1 MAESSKFKCPKCE
14 RTFSMAPHLGRHLS
28 TIHGAKKGKK
38 TLKKKVARR
47 AFRRKRGQIA
57 RTAQRQSATMGAGIA
72 GAIGELSA
80 YRDQLAAQRTEVD
93 AQIAAVESALAALGA
108 SAGGAQ
114 VRASGRRPSFRQGSL
129 KDHIARVLGARRG
142 PMSVKDITAAVR
154 RAGYRSKNKT
164 LDKSVGN
171 SLGKMRQVV
180 KVARG
185 QYRLRG

>member
-1 MAESSKFKCPKCE
+1 VI
-14 RTFSMAPHLGRHLS
+14 R
-28 TIHGAKKGKK
+28 
-38 TLKKKVARR
+38 
-47 AFRRKRGQIA
+47 
-57 RTAQRQSATMGAGIA
+57 
-72 GAIGELSA
+72 ELSA
-80 YRDQLAAQRTEVD
+80 YRDQLVAERAQAD
-93 AQIAAVESALAALGA
+93 AQIAAVEGALSALGA

-114 VRASGRRPSFRQGSL
+114 VPASGRRPSFRQGSL

-154 RAGYRSKNKT
+154 KAGYRTKNKT

-171 SLGKMRQVV
+171 ALADMRQVV

>member
-1 MAESSKFKCPKCE
+1 
-14 RTFSMAPHLGRHLS
+14 MAPHLGRHLS

-47 AFRRKRGQIA
+47 APRPKRGRIA
-57 RTAQRQSATMGAGIA
+57 RTAPRQSGTTGAGIA
-72 GAIGELSA
+72 GVIRELSA
-80 YRDQLAAQRTEVD
+80 YGDQVAAQRAEVD
-93 AQIAAVESALAALGA
+93 AQIAAVEGALAALGA

-164 LDKSVGN
+164 LDKSVGVA
-171 SLGKMRQVV
+171 LAEMRQIV

-185 QYRLRG
+185 QYRWRG